1 MNSDTIFNP
10 ESLQHYMFTK
20 KHIMKLYIDGS
31 LIKKREEK
39 KSTPIPIKKKEKR
52 DETFYIPHSKDKLF
66 WCYYILMNGLDS
78 YQLLDTKKFIE
89 EKEQKIHLVEKLR
102 SQKNILKKYKWKKNA
117 IEADLVYS
125 NEISI
130 DTFMCICAISNIN
143 IAIIRNRC
151 MYTLEDQLGDIQ
163 IIENR
168 SNGFGCYLLDKEKI
182 EEKYNIFC
190 ASFWKIEN
198 IKKPLSAI
206 SAYKIS
212 SLHDICNK
220 LKLPIKNV
228 DGKKLKK
235 KDLYES
241 IKSNI

>member
-102 SQKNILKKYKWKKNA
+102 SQKNILKKYKWKK
-117 IEADLVYS
+117 
-125 NEISI
+125 
-130 DTFMCICAISNIN
+130 
-143 IAIIRNRC
+143 
-151 MYTLEDQLGDIQ
+151 
-163 IIENR
+163 
-168 SNGFGCYLLDKEKI
+168 K
-182 EEKYNIFC
+182 
-190 ASFWKIEN
+190 
-198 IKKPLSAI
+198 
-206 SAYKIS
+206 
-212 SLHDICNK
+212 CN
-220 LKLPIKNV
+220 
-228 DGKKLKK
+228 
-235 KDLYES
+235 
-241 IKSNI
+241 